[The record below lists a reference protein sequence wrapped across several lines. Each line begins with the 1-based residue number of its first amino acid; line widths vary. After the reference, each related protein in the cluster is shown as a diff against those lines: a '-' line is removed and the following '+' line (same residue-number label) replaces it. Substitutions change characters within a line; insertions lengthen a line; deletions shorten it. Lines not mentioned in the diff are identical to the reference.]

1 MIDYYQFLGLNKQSG
16 DDEVAKAYRRYA
28 LAYNPQC
35 HPENPDQQGLQRNF
49 KTAAQAYTVLSD
61 PKVRA
66 IYDIYGEEGV
76 RHGGT
81 GQQGVPGGV
90 DLDNIDPNTVF
101 TRFFGVDNPFQVM
114 RSLDGVKE
122 NQHDFFSNAAGMPPP
137 PPKCPPI
144 EVRLP
149 VSLEDVFYGAVR
161 RAVWTCT
168 HAGTAALGAAVTATT
183 DSHEVRVEKG
193 AKTGD
198 RFVLAGRGNSAAGFA
213 RGDVVV
219 VVDVVPHSRFR
230 REGDDLVTKAEI
242 SLSDALCGTTVTVRT
257 MEGRELSILVDEIV
271 YPGYR
276 TRVARE
282 GLPAPA
288 SGGGEGAR
296 GDLVIEFET
305 TFPGFLTA
313 EQKTELRRIL
323 DVTL

>member
-1 MIDYYQFLGLNKQSG
+1 MIDYYQFLGLKKQSG

-35 HPENPDQQGLQRNF
+35 HPENPDQQGLQRSF

-81 GQQGVPGGV
+81 GQQGVPGGL
-90 DLDNIDPNTVF
+90 DLDNIDPNAVF
-101 TRFFGVDNPFQVM
+101 KRFFGVDNPFQVM
-114 RSLDGVKE
+114 SSLDGVKE
-122 NQHDFFSNAAGMPPP
+122 NQHDFFSTAAGMPPP

-149 VSLEDVFYGAVR
+149 ISLEDVFYGATR
-161 RAVWTCT
+161 RAIWTST
-168 HAGTAALGAAVTATT
+168 HAGTTALGAAYTTAT

-193 AKTGD
+193 AKSGD
-198 RFVLAGRGNSAAGFA
+198 RFVVAARGNSAPGLA

-219 VVDVVPHSRFR
+219 VVEVEPHGRFR
-230 REGDDLVTKAEI
+230 REGDDLVTKANI
-242 SLSDALCGTTVTVRT
+242 TLGDALCGTTVTVRT

-271 YPGYR
+271 HPAYR
-276 TRVARE
+276 TRIAGE
-282 GLPAPA
+282 GLPAA
-288 SGGGEGAR
+288 ANSGAARR
-296 GDLVIEFET
+296 GDLVIEFVT
-305 TFPGFLTA
+305 AFPSFLTA
-313 EQKTELRRIL
+313 EQKTELRRVL
-323 DVTL
+323 EAR

>member
-35 HPENPDQQGLQRNF
+35 HPESTDLQTLQRNF
-49 KTAAQAYTVLSD
+49 RTAAQAYTVLSD

-90 DLDNIDPNTVF
+90 DLDNIDPNAVF
-101 TRFFGVDNPFQVM
+101 KRFFGVDNPFQVM

-122 NQHDFFSNAAGMPPP
+122 NQHDFFSTVAGMPPP

-149 VSLEDVFYGAVR
+149 ISLEDVFYGAMR

-168 HAGTAALGAAVTATT
+168 HACTLAPDAVYTSTT
-183 DSHEVRVEKG
+183 DFYEVRVEKG

-198 RFVLAGRGNSAAGFA
+198 HFVVQGRGNSAPGFA

-219 VVDVVPHSRFR
+219 VVEVMPHSRFR
-230 REGDDLVTKAEI
+230 REGDDLVTKSNI
-242 SLSDALCGTTVTVRT
+242 SLSDALCGTKITVRT

-271 YPGYR
+271 YPDYR
-276 TRVARE
+276 TRIAGE

-288 SGGGEGAR
+288 GCGDAKR
-296 GDLVIEFET
+296 GDLVIEFNT
-305 TFPGFLTA
+305 TFPNFLTA

-323 DVTL
+323 EAK

>member
-1 MIDYYQFLGLNKQSG
+1 MIDYYQFLGLKKQSG

-35 HPENPDQQGLQRNF
+35 HPENPDQQGLQQNF

-90 DLDNIDPNTVF
+90 DLDHIDPNDVF
-101 TRFFGVDNPFQVM
+101 KRFFGVDNPFQVM
-114 RSLDGVKE
+114 SSLDAVKE
-122 NQHDFFSNAAGMPPP
+122 NQHDFFSTVAGMPPP

-144 EVRLP
+144 EVRLT
-149 VSLEDVFYGAVR
+149 VSLEDVFYGATR
-161 RAVWTCT
+161 RAKWTCT
-168 HAGTAALGAAVTATT
+168 HAGTSALGTALTATT
-183 DSHEVRVEKG
+183 DSYEVRVEKG
-193 AKTGD
+193 ARTGD
-198 RFVLAGRGNSAAGFA
+198 RFVVQGRGNTAPGFA

-219 VVDVVPHSRFR
+219 VVEVVPHSRFR
-230 REGDDLVTKAEI
+230 REGDDLVTKVNI

-257 MEGRELSILVDEIV
+257 MEGRELSILIDEIV
-271 YPGYR
+271 YPAYR
-276 TRVARE
+276 TRVAGE
-282 GLPAPA
+282 GLPVAQA
-288 SGGGEGAR
+288 GSSGEAVR
-296 GDLVIEFET
+296 GDLVIEFNT
-305 TFPGFLTA
+305 AFPSFLTA

-323 DVTL
+323 DAK